1 MDTSER
7 AELLLVPLDPQLG
20 IRRLINDLGRFSALD
35 PKLRAATALLDE
47 RLRSFSDGDQ
57 EILSAVFWA
66 YLRPRL
72 ANADN
77 LPRMQDWL
85 RNGDT
90 VLEEV
95 EAGLETTMST
105 PVLQQLLEAGRGY
118 AAAESADQNPEF
130 QRALHEVR
138 ALEAAEIVAP
148 LVVGFLVG
156 YGAAALYCDT
166 YGC

>member
-1 MDTSER
+1 MDTAER
-7 AELLLVPLDPQLG
+7 AELLLVPLDPRLG
-20 IRRLINDLGRFSALD
+20 IRRLITDLGRFSALD

-47 RLRSFSDGDQ
+47 RFRSFSASDQ

-95 EAGLETTMST
+95 EAGLETTLST

-118 AAAESADQNPEF
+118 AAVEGADQNPEF
-130 QRALHEVR
+130 QRALDEVR
-138 ALEAAEIVAP
+138 TLEALEIGPAVA
-148 LVVGFLVG
+148 VAFLVG
-156 YGAAALYCDT
+156 YGAGSLYCDLH
-166 YGC
+166 GC

>member
-1 MDTSER
+1 MDTAER

-20 IRRLINDLGRFSALD
+20 IRRLITDLGRFSGLD

-47 RLRSFSDGDQ
+47 RFRSFSDADQ
-57 EILSAVFWA
+57 ELLSAVLWA

-85 RNGDT
+85 RDGAT

-95 EAGLETTMST
+95 EAGLETTLSA
-105 PVLQQLLEAGRGY
+105 PVLQQLVEAGRGY
-118 AAAESADQNPEF
+118 AAAESTDQNPEF
-130 QRALHEVR
+130 RRALDEVR
-138 ALEAAEIVAP
+138 SLEAVEIVAP
-148 LVVGFLVG
+148 VAVGFLLG
-156 YGAAALYCDT
+156 YGAASLYCDLH
-166 YGC
+166 GC